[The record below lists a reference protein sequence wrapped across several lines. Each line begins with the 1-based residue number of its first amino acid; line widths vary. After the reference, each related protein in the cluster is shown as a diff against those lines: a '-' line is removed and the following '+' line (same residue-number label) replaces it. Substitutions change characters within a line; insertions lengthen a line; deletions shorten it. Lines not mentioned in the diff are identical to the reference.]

1 MNALLVSL
9 LASWLGAS
17 AAQPAELSDPR
28 ARALFEQAAER
39 WQAGDYEQAEAALAA
54 AAAIEPIPAL
64 QYARGQL
71 AREQGDCERAL
82 ELYAEFLEHT
92 EPGTRAREEVLMNM
106 ARCEATMP
114 EPEPDETPAAVEP
127 TVAPSVV
134 VDPASAAAAP
144 PRRVDPVA
152 TGLIAGGS
160 VAIAAGIGLSVA
172 AGIDRRAAAATDELQ
187 QFEGRRRRSQV
198 EIGVAAAAGSIG
210 VALLVAGVVRLLS
223 GRRRSR
229 DARRTSAATIRF

>member
-9 LASWLGAS
+9 LASWLGAR

-39 WQAGDYEQAEAALAA
+39 WQAGDYEQADAALAA

-114 EPEPDETPAAVEP
+114 EPDETPAAVEP
-127 TVAPSVV
+127 TVARSVV
-134 VDPASAAAAP
+134 VDPAPVAAAP
-144 PRRVDPVA
+144 PRRADPVA

-172 AGIDRRAAAATDELQ
+172 AGIDRRAAAATDGLQ
-187 QFEGRRRRSQV
+187 QFERRRRRSQV

-223 GRRRSR
+223 GRRRSQ